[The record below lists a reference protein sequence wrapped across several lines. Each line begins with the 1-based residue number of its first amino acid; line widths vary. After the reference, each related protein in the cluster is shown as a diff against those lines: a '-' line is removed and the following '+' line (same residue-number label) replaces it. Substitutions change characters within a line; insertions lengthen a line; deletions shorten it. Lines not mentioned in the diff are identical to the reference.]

1 MIEGNRNKKFCLLF
15 CFFFLSFVLFYSSL
29 LAVLIKISK
38 RIARALLLLRLLHRL
53 LLLYWLP
60 LHCWHWLPLPLLLLH
75 PRRWRRERPELL
87 HYRHGQSRLL
97 SNHLVK
103 EADTRGVLCSIALV
117 LAKHDVA
124 PSPFVIHQL
133 PADGVCAQDGIEVSE
148 SAQVVLRGDLLRG
161 DLGNSA
167 RVRHS
172 VYLGAS
178 ICQLAC
184 FW

>member
-29 LAVLIKISK
+29 LAVLIKVSE
-38 RIARALLLLRLLHRL
+38 RIARALLLLRLLL
-53 LLLYWLP
+53 YWLLLYWLP
-60 LHCWHWLPLPLLLLH
+60 LHCWLPLPLLLLH
-75 PRRWRRERPELL
+75 PRTRCRERPVLL

-103 EADTRGVLCSIALV
+103 EADTRGVLCGIALV
-117 LAKHDVA
+117 FAKHDVA

-133 PADGVCAQDGIEVSE
+133 TADGVCAQDGVEGGE
-148 SAQVVLRGDLLRG
+148 GAQVVLRGDLLRG

-167 RVRHS
+167 RR
-172 VYLGAS
+172 
-178 ICQLAC
+178 
-184 FW
+184 

>member
-60 LHCWHWLPLPLLLLH
+60 LPLLLLH
-75 PRRWRRERPELL
+75 PRTRRRERPVLL

-103 EADTRGVLCSIALV
+103 EADTRGVLCGIALV
-117 LAKHDVA
+117 FAKHDVA

-133 PADGVCAQDGIEVSE
+133 TADGVCAQDGVEGGE
-148 SAQVVLRGDLLRG
+148 GAQVVLRGDLLRG

-167 RVRHS
+167 RV
-172 VYLGAS
+172 
-178 ICQLAC
+178 
-184 FW
+184 